1 MQSTQITVFHGAYIL
16 RWSNT
21 GILSGTSVTTV
32 NVSTQKNYNKTRHKT
47 PSVTTVNVSTQ
58 KNYNKTRHKTPSVTT
73 VIASTQKILTITTNL
88 NSPQNSPLYCTQC
101 IVWYFCLSQ
110 SYK

>member
-21 GILSGTSVTTV
+21 GILSGT
-32 NVSTQKNYNKTRHKT
+32 
-47 PSVTTVNVSTQ
+47 SVTTVNVSTQ

>member
-47 PSVTTVNVSTQ
+47 PSVTTV
-58 KNYNKTRHKTPSVTT
+58 
-73 VIASTQKILTITTNL
+73 IASTQKILTITTKL
-88 NSPQNSPLYCTQC
+88 TTK
-101 IVWYFCLSQ
+101 LSILLHTMHCMAFLFV
-110 SYK
+110 SII